1 MKKIVFKKFFRDTS
15 IFFILITISITF
27 IVWVIQAVNFL
38 DFVTEDGHSFKIY
51 YYYSYKW
58 NPVLNRI
65 CLKKFKIFKK
75 FLTSINES
83 NTVLKAR
90 VEVTSTEFRGG
101 EGYLFFLSNFW
112 FHLVSFYPLLSHTE
126 SRSCVFWKVCRSW
139 VDIIGH

>member
-1 MKKIVFKKFFRDTS
+1 M
-15 IFFILITISITF
+15 
-27 IVWVIQAVNFL
+27 
-38 DFVTEDGHSFKIY
+38 FKIY

-83 NTVLKAR
+83 NTVLKTR

-126 SRSCVFWKVCRSW
+126 SRSCVFWKVRRSLSRHHMTLIS
-139 VDIIGH
+139 VDLWSFNRKKFLLNKIILNAPWGANCAAIDNY